1 MRALSVLWTK
11 MTGAAVA
18 SRSTALLPAVM
29 AALFLAANG
38 IAQEPSKEFRP
49 ADVHP
54 TIQKIVGSVSE
65 ERLESALRKLESF
78 QTRNTFSETA
88 SPMRGIGA
96 ARQWIFDQFRSFS
109 PRLQVSFDTYRVAQQ
124 GGRLVRDV
132 ELRNV
137 VAILPGTDPA
147 GNNRRIMISGHYD
160 STICTTAQGKVFC
173 VQGDSPAPGVND
185 DGSGTAA
192 VLEAARIL
200 SQYEFPH
207 TLVFVAFA
215 GEEQGT
221 VGSSLL
227 AQKARREH
235 WEIDALF
242 NNDIIGNSLGG
253 NGRVDDRTVRVFS
266 EEPDDSPSRQV
277 ARYVKAVGERYVP
290 SMTVDTIFRYD
301 RFGRGGDHTPFN
313 QEGFPAVRIT
323 VSDEN
328 YSRQHTVRDTTE
340 GVDMKYLAHVA
351 QVNIASLASLAL
363 APSAPKVQDDQ
374 GRPMIGRGPSGYDAV
389 LRWTPGPGVVGG
401 YAIVMRKTTS
411 PDWEKELR
419 VGTVTEFV
427 MKDVSIDNV
436 VFGVKAIGQN
446 GAESLVSAYVNPTRA
461 RAEYK
466 ILP

>member
-1 MRALSVLWTK
+1 
-11 MTGAAVA
+11 MTGAAVG

-49 ADVHP
+49 ADLHP
-54 TIQKIVGSVSE
+54 RIQKIVGSVSE

-160 STICTTAQGKVFC
+160 STICTTAQGKVVC
-173 VQGDSPAPGVND
+173 EQGDSPAPGVND

-323 VSDEN
+323 VSNEN
-328 YSRQHTVRDTTE
+328 YSRQHTVSDTTE

-363 APSAPKVQDDQ
+363 APSAPQVQDDQ
-374 GRPMIGRGPSGYDAV
+374 GRPMIGRGPSGYDAA

-427 MKDVSIDNV
+427 LKDVSIDNV

-446 GAESLVSAYVNPTRA
+446 GAESLVSAYVNPPRTRT
-461 RAEYK
+461 EYK